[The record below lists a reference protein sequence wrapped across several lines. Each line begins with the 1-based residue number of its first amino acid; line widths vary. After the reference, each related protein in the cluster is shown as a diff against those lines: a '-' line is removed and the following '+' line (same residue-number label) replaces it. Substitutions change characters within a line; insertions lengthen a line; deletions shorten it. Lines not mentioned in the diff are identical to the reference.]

1 MKKILAELDLLVDKQ
16 VITAETAS
24 RIRSYYEVQESSSSA
39 RIVVVFSI
47 LGALLVGL
55 GIILVVAHNWDTFPK
70 LVRLGI
76 AFLPLLVTHSVGGY
90 LLVRNIEST
99 AWREAT
105 SALIIF
111 AVATAISLVSQIY
124 NIHGELANFLLVWM
138 ALSAPVMYVFRSSVG
153 SLLFIVGTTWY
164 GSQSG
169 YLHWNSGGSLL
180 YFALLAA
187 DVPYYVRLIRT
198 RPDSNF
204 TTLHHWAMAIS
215 LSIVLGTFGH
225 RAAEWNTTAY
235 VALFGCFVLV
245 GQFNE
250 ISRERILNGHMFVGS
265 LGTIA
270 LLLGLSFKYFWSEL
284 SVSRDFYFGP
294 TASYLAAILYV
305 VDGVLLWRL
314 MARQGIGYINAKSFI
329 FLVFAV
335 ILFCGLFNAMA
346 AQVLINVLLLVIA
359 ILTIRE
365 GILAGSRGQ
374 MNYGLLIM
382 AALITCRFFDVDMT
396 FAVRGLLFILVGSC
410 FFIANYKM
418 SKMKKF

>member
-24 RIRSYYEVQESSSSA
+24 RIRGYYEVQESSSSA

-55 GIILVVAHNWDTFPK
+55 GIILVVAHNWDALPK

-76 AFLPLLVTHSVGGY
+76 AFLPLLLTHSVGGY
-90 LLVRNIEST
+90 LFVRNIEST

-124 NIHGELANFLLVWM
+124 NIHGDLANFLLVWM

-169 YLHWNSGGSLL
+169 YFHWNSGSLL
-180 YFALLAA
+180 YFVLLAA
-187 DVPYYVRLIRT
+187 DMPYYVWLIRT

-204 TTLHHWAMAIS
+204 TTLHHWAMTIS

-225 RAAEWNTTAY
+225 RAAEWNTNAY
-235 VALFGCFVLV
+235 VALFGCFAWSN
-245 GQFNE
+245 FNE
-250 ISRERILNGHMFVGS
+250 VRKAYPSADIVGDERM
-265 LGTIA
+265 
-270 LLLGLSFKYFWSEL
+270 
-284 SVSRDFYFGP
+284 
-294 TASYLAAILYV
+294 
-305 VDGVLLWRL
+305 
-314 MARQGIGYINAKSFI
+314 
-329 FLVFAV
+329 VFN
-335 ILFCGLFNAMA
+335 IKGNS
-346 AQVLINVLLLVIA
+346 
-359 ILTIRE
+359 T
-365 GILAGSRGQ
+365 G
-374 MNYGLLIM
+374 
-382 AALITCRFFDVDMT
+382 
-396 FAVRGLLFILVGSC
+396 
-410 FFIANYKM
+410 
-418 SKMKKF
+418 